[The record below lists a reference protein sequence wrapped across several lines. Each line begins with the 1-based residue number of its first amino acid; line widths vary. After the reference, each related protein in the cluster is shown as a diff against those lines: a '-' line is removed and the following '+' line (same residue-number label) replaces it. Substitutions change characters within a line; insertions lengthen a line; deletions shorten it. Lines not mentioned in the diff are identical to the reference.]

1 MLRYCL
7 TFVKAI
13 ICLVLLLTSCSG
25 QGTRDTKRII
35 IQNQEAINMNMNDTT
50 ATATFGA
57 GCFWCVEAV
66 YLAIDG
72 VTAVKSGYCGGQ
84 TKNPTYK
91 EVCAGNTG
99 HAEVCQITFDPRKVS
114 YAQLLEVFFGVHDP
128 TTLNRQGNDVGTQYR
143 SVIFY
148 HSDNQKKVAE
158 QALNA
163 AKSSGNWEDD
173 VVTELATFTE
183 FYPAEDYHDN
193 YFALNGEQPYCQM
206 VVRPK
211 VEKFKKT
218 FHELLRNQ

>member
-1 MLRYCL
+1 M
-7 TFVKAI
+7 K
-13 ICLVLLLTSCSG
+13 TS
-25 QGTRDTKRII
+25 
-35 IQNQEAINMNMNDTT
+35 DTT
-50 ATATFGA
+50 GTATFGA

-91 EVCAGNTG
+91 EVCSGNTG

-114 YAQLLEVFFGVHDP
+114 YVQLLEVFFGVHDP
-128 TTLNRQGNDVGTQYR
+128 TTLNRQGNDIGTQYR

-148 HSDNQKKVAE
+148 HSDDQKNIAQ
-158 QALNA
+158 QALDA

-173 VVTELATFTE
+173 VVTELAPYTQ

-218 FHELLRNQ
+218 FHELLRHQ